1 MTIGEAS
8 SIRGVTSRISAV
20 SAICCVSDLL
30 CQRSAVSAICCVSD
44 LLDVSVVNKQAVES
58 QKLQRKWKIRDGN

>member
-30 CQRSAVSAICCVSD
+30 
-44 LLDVSVVNKQAVES
+44 DVSVVNKQAVES
-58 QKLQRKWKIRDGN
+58 QKSQRKWKIRDGN